1 VYACTY
7 SNASPCGSY
16 RARHGHDPESGED
29 E

>member
-1 VYACTY
+1 VCACTY
-7 SNASPCGSY
+7 SNAPPCGSD

>member
-1 VYACTY
+1 VCACTY
-7 SNASPCGSY
+7 RNAPPCGSD

>member
-1 VYACTY
+1 MYVLQCTAVRL
-7 SNASPCGSY
+7 S